1 MGQSILLR
9 LSIRCTVWLWNSTF
23 PLKNIEIIKNKCL
36 RGSRSLNFGGKGYK
50 IFGLDGHTFDRR
62 WVFLYR
68 EGDNNYSISMTIY
81 VYNPQVIVI
90 TLNIKLFCCKNHRS
104 SHWRC
109 SLKER
114 VLKNFASN
122 FIKNRPQHRCFL
134 LKLTKFLRTS
144 IFKNICERLLL
155 QDITEKN
162 YSSISFTKLLGLYN
176 YYYNLSGLK
185 VSFVLLCIYSFW

>member
-1 MGQSILLR
+1 MAILLIGDGYFYIGR
-9 LSIRCTVWLWNSTF
+9 VIIITVF
-23 PLKNIEIIKNKCL
+23 PWQFMVI
-36 RGSRSLNFGGKGYK
+36 
-50 IFGLDGHTFDRR
+50 T
-62 WVFLYR
+62 
-68 EGDNNYSISMTIY
+68 
-81 VYNPQVIVI
+81 QVIVI